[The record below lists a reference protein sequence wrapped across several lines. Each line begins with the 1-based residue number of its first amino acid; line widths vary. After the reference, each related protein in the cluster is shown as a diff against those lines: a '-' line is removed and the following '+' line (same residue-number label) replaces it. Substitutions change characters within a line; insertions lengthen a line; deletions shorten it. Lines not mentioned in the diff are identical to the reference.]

1 MRIGTPWTMV
11 DSVPASQAV
20 LSLQLSGFRGC
31 LGYDG
36 IYTQIVTPDTTQV
49 LGFPHFKL
57 FAMLFSQG
65 PAVIVT
71 VLASMQLGKLKN
83 AF

>member
-49 LGFPHFKL
+49 LGFPL
-57 FAMLFSQG
+57 FFLLQVVRHAIFSG
-65 PAVIVT
+65 ACSHRDGARVDAT
-71 VLASMQLGKLKN
+71 R
-83 AF
+83 